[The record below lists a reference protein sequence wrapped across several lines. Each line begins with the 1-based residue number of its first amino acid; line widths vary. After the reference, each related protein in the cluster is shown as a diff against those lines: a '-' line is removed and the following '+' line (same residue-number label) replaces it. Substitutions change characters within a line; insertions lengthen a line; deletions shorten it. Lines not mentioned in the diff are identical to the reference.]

1 MRARFERDSLR
12 QRRIR
17 FVAVR
22 RGIAIA
28 VLLAGCGGRA
38 AAPAKDNGCRAVA
51 RAAERW
57 VAGAPAAQQ
66 GEVLRF
72 AVEVIDLCQ
81 RPGLGPL
88 ARTCV
93 SGAPDPAAAR
103 GCAGLGL
110 VNREARGPLFPHA
123 AAVTDEV
130 DELDADDE

>member
-1 MRARFERDSLR
+1 MRARFDQDTDRDA
-12 QRRIR
+12 RRR
-17 FVAVR
+17 LLHARVPVAV
-22 RGIAIA
+22 GLA
-28 VLLAGCGGRA
+28 VLLAGCAGRA
-38 AAPAKDNGCRAVA
+38 AVPTKDNGCRAVA

-123 AAVTDEV
+123 AA